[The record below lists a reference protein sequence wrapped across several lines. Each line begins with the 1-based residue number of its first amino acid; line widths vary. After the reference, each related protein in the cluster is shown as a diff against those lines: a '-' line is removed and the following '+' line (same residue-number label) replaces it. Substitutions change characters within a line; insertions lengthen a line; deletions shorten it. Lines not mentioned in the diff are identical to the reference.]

1 MKGNKIGNYKFF
13 RTIGEGAFA
22 KVKRKLFFIIPIII
36 NIYSRNSRNHWS
48 KSRCE
53 NFTKI

>member
-22 KVKRKLFFIIPIII
+22 KVKRKIISNNYYI
-36 NIYSRNSRNHWS
+36 
-48 KSRCE
+48 
-53 NFTKI
+53 